1 MKKNIFLLHALTAL
15 LLVAC
20 NKYDVHNT
28 DEQVGNSRVTHFP
41 VLTLKG
47 DQYMLVSLGTT
58 FMDPGIT
65 AKEGPADIAYTTS
78 GSVNSNAEGIYTL
91 TYTAVNKDGFP
102 ASIVRTVI
110 VYSTESGAAAN
121 DLSGTYVRSSNGV
134 ASTWSKIGPGVY
146 LVLNPGGA
154 PGFTTKAIVFNPAG
168 STIHMPSQS
177 IDDGSTMTTSD
188 EVYTVGSPTKY
199 VWRILNPGYGPGL
212 RTFVKQ

>member
-1 MKKNIFLLHALTAL
+1 MKKSILSLLGLAAL

-20 NKYDVHNT
+20 NKYDVNNT

-47 DQYMLVSLGTT
+47 DQYMLVAVGTT
-58 FMDPGIT
+58 FIDPGIN
-65 AKEGPADIAYTTS
+65 AKEGSADITYTTS
-78 GSVNSNAEGIYTL
+78 GTVNTNAEGIYTL

-110 VYSTESGAAAN
+110 VYSTESDAAAN

-134 ASTWSKIGPGVY
+134 LSTWSKIGPGVY
-146 LVLNPGGA
+146 LVINPGGA
-154 PGFTTKAIVFNPAG
+154 PGFTTKAIVFNPTG
-168 STIHMPSQS
+168 YTIHMPSQS

-188 EVYTVGSPTKY
+188 EVYTIGSPAKY
-199 VWRILNPGYGPGL
+199 VWRILNPGYGTGL